1 MDLSQIRAFLAV
13 AKESFTKASKLLN
26 LSQPSISLKVK
37 ALEKDLGATLI
48 IREQNNLHLSQEGRF
63 AAEKLNRVI
72 DELNSITS
80 YFDAL
85 KQESA
90 MQTDHLSHTT

>member
-13 AKESFTKASKLLN
+13 AKEGSFTKASKLLN

-48 IREQNNLHLSQEGRF
+48 IREQNNLHLSQEGLF
-63 AAEKLNRVI
+63 
-72 DELNSITS
+72 
-80 YFDAL
+80 L
-85 KQESA
+85 KTE
-90 MQTDHLSHTT
+90 

>member
-13 AKESFTKASKLLN
+13 AKEGSFTKASKLLN

-48 IREQNNLHLSQEGRF
+48 IREQNNMQQS
-63 AAEKLNRVI
+63 A
-72 DELNSITS
+72 SS
-80 YFDAL
+80 Y
-85 KQESA
+85 Q
-90 MQTDHLSHTT
+90 